1 VARNIATVPQLQK
14 WSRQKINDRV
24 DELMALLG
32 LEQVLRERYPH
43 QLSGGQQQRVGV
55 ARALAANPEVLLM
68 DEPFGALDPVTRSAL
83 QAEMTRIHRIL
94 GRTIILVTHDI
105 DEALRLADHL
115 VLMDNGRVVQ
125 QGTPLTLLTQPANGF
140 VREFFGRSELGV
152 RLLSLRTV
160 GESMRRDITPGEASP
175 LRASMSLRDAL
186 SAFVSSG
193 SERLPVV
200 DDQDRPCGTL
210 WFRDLLTPEAV
221 NDVVT

>member
-1 VARNIATVPQLQK
+1 
-14 WSRQKINDRV
+14 
-24 DELMALLG
+24 
-32 LEQVLRERYPH
+32 
-43 QLSGGQQQRVGV
+43 
-55 ARALAANPEVLLM
+55 
-68 DEPFGALDPVTRSAL
+68 
-83 QAEMTRIHRIL
+83 
-94 GRTIILVTHDI
+94 
-105 DEALRLADHL
+105 
-115 VLMDNGRVVQ
+115 MDNGRVVQ